1 MTSLAWLPIAEQADR
16 LRFEWG
22 RIQSNAD
29 WILPIVAF
37 LAMATF
43 VRWMYRRDAQEL
55 GLLWRWLLTGLRTAA
70 ILGLLVLYLEP
81 RWRSE
86 HEVVHPSRVVLLV
99 DTSLSMGLADADL
112 KSGTPGASR
121 SQQVAASLVGT
132 NFLQR
137 LRTVHD
143 VAVLKFDETV
153 GRVASL
159 RNVARDAEDTAGNGG
174 GEVPSPGEDPGSAG
188 SELSEVAIDWEK
200 ALKPSGQQTRLGQSL
215 QQVIADQRGAP
226 VSGIVLVSDG
236 CQNAGPP
243 PETAVELA
251 REARIPIFA
260 VGVGSSRRP
269 TSVRVYELEA
279 PERAHPGDPY
289 TVTGLIQAQGMG
301 GQTVTVQLFVRDPD
315 KGSEQLVDT
324 QQVILGSD
332 GASAPVK
339 FQVTPTEVGRRQVVM
354 RIASPAAARNP
365 ADHQR
370 EADVEIVDRK
380 NHVLLFAG
388 GPSREYQFLK
398 ALLYRDKSTVLDVLL
413 QTGKPGI
420 SQEAAKVLD
429 HFPDTRQD
437 MFSYD
442 CVVALDPQWQAL
454 SPAQT
459 DLLES
464 WVGEQGGGLIV
475 VAGPIH
481 TGQTVSGWL
490 QNPAMA
496 KIRALYPVEF
506 QRRATAAESETYASK
521 DPWPLEFTREGRE
534 AEFLWLADTESA
546 NQQAWASLPGV
557 YSFQPIRSPK
567 PGATVFARF
576 SDPQVGQ
583 GDRQPAYFV
592 GQFYGSGRVFYMGS
606 GEMWRLRR
614 VEESYFDQFYTR
626 LVRHVS
632 QGRLL
637 RQSHRG
643 SLLVDKERYLLGNT
657 VEIRA
662 QLTDAQLKPLRAP
675 SVALDVIQPSRGV
688 QSVTLRSDAT
698 REGMYAG
705 QLTVLQEGVYRL
717 ELAVPESDRERLV
730 RRIQVRLPDLERENP
745 QRNDALLSRIATGS
759 GGKYY
764 PTVDAAWGPETPD
777 PLVDHL
783 KDRTR
788 ISIVTSGPNPESERP
803 WLEAMMFVL
812 CGLLCG
818 EWLIRR
824 LLKLA

>member
-1 MTSLAWLPIAEQADR
+1 MTSLVWLPVAEQAGR

-22 RIQSNAD
+22 RIQSNSD

-37 LAMATF
+37 LAIATF
-43 VRWMYRRDAQEL
+43 VRWMYRRDALEL

-70 ILGLLVLYLEP
+70 VFGLLILYLQP

-99 DTSLSMGLADADL
+99 DTSLSMGLADADSS
-112 KSGTPGASR
+112 SGSPGISR
-121 SQQVAASLVGT
+121 SRQVAASLVAAD
-132 NFLQR
+132 FLRR
-137 LRTVHD
+137 LRATHE
-143 VAVLKFDETV
+143 VAVLRFDETV

-159 RNVARDAEDTAGNGG
+159 RNSAREAEDSDDGDGG
-174 GEVPSPGEDPGSAG
+174 GDASSPGEDSVTGG
-188 SELSEVAIDWEK
+188 DLSEASIDWEK
-200 ALKPSGQQTRLGQSL
+200 ALKPSGKETRLGQSL

-243 PETAVELA
+243 AETAVESA
-251 REARIPIFA
+251 REARIPIFT
-260 VGVGSSRRP
+260 VGVGSARRP

-289 TVTGLIQAQGMG
+289 TVTGLIQSQGMA
-301 GQTVTVQLFVRDPD
+301 GQPAAVQLFVRDPD
-315 KGSEQLVDT
+315 KGSEQLVDS
-324 QQVILGSD
+324 QQIILGTD

-339 FQVTPTEVGRRQVVM
+339 FQVTATEVGRRQVVL
-354 RIASPAAARNP
+354 RVVPPAAARNP
-365 ADHQR
+365 ADNQR
-370 EADVEIVDRK
+370 EVDVEIVDRK

-398 ALLYRDKSTVLDVLL
+398 SLLYRDKSTTVDVLL
-413 QTGKPGI
+413 QTAKPGV
-420 SQEAAKVLD
+420 SQEGAKILD
-429 HFPDTRQD
+429 RFPDSRQA

-442 CVVALDPQWQAL
+442 CIVALDPQWQAL
-454 SPAQT
+454 NPAQI

-464 WVGEQGGGLIV
+464 WVGEQGGGLLV
-475 VAGPIH
+475 AAGPIY

-490 QNPAMA
+490 QSPATA
-496 KIRALYPVEF
+496 KIRSLYPVEF
-506 QRRATAAESETYASK
+506 QRRATAMESETYASK
-521 DPWPLEFTREGRE
+521 DPWPLDFTREGRE
-534 AEFLWLADTESA
+534 AEFLWLADSESA
-546 NQQAWASLPGV
+546 NQQAWASFPGV
-557 YSFQPIRSPK
+557 YSCQPIRGPK

-576 SDPQVGQ
+576 SDPQAGQ
-583 GDRQPAYFV
+583 GDRQPPYFA

-606 GEMWRLRR
+606 GELWRLRR
-614 VEESYFDQFYTR
+614 VEEGYFDQLYTR
-626 LVRHVS
+626 LIRHVS

-637 RQSHRG
+637 RQSQRG

-675 SVALDVIQPSRGV
+675 SVALDVIQPNRGT
-688 QSVTLRSDAT
+688 QSVILRSDPS

-705 QLTVLQEGVYRL
+705 QFTVLNEGVYRL
-717 ELAVPESDRERLV
+717 ELPVLESDRERIV

-764 PTVDAAWGPETPD
+764 PTIDAAWGPETPD
-777 PLVDHL
+777 PLAGHL

-788 ISIVTSGPNPESERP
+788 TSIVTSGPNPLSERP
-803 WLEAMMFVL
+803 WLQTMMLVL

-818 EWLIRR
+818 EWLVRR